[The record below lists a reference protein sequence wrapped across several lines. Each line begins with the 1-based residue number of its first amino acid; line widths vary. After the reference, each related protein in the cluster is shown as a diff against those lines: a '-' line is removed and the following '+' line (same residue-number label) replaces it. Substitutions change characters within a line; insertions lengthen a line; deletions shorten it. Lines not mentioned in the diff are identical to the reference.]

1 MRLWETI
8 DKEMSLKDCYIY
20 QYVPED
26 GDIWNEDGLIWS
38 LNYFFYNKL
47 KKRVCYL
54 YLRGVSTLGHW
65 GGSLQLQQ
73 EKMVRGEMHGGG
85 RCHSELSE
93 EESSWDVMDYDDD
106 EGWVENM
113 EF

>member
-1 MRLWETI
+1 
-8 DKEMSLKDCYIY
+8 MSLKDCYIY

-38 LNYFFYNKL
+38 SNYFFYNKL

-65 GGSLQLQQ
+65 GLQLQR
-73 EKMVRGEMHGGG
+73 EKMVGGEVHGVG
-85 RCHSELSE
+85 RYHNELSE
-93 EESSWDVMDYDDD
+93 EESSWDIADYGDH